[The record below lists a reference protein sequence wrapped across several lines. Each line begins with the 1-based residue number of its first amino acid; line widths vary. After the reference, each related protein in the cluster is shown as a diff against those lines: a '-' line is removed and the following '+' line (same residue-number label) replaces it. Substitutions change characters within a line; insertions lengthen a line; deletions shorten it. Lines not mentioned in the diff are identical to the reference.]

1 VDRRFYGSHHFR
13 TSKVI
18 SLSEQQRRRKNIIT
32 NYSTTLQKVKRNIAS
47 TSKMKLSFL
56 IASASA
62 FTPICTNN
70 RRSISPLS
78 VGKTEVDLTS
88 VESIS
93 PEEVTDEASMMGG
106 ANVGQAEVV
115 LVGCGAPNRGMGWY
129 HAIQMLEGRCP
140 SASLDYIIE
149 PWFLGAGA
157 GGPGGPEFNEWADAT
172 KSQYGTNFCTSVG
185 DLPEPKQPR
194 VALISGRTADN
205 PRLLEECI
213 NAGCKCIYLE
223 KPGAPTVVELQS
235 MKDEAEEAGIDV
247 LMGYNKNV
255 CKYVRRTRE
264 FAETVP
270 GSRVTF
276 VSNNAYE
283 NTPESLGECFE
294 RNAEGMLKNM
304 AIHELAL
311 LVSFYDVSVE
321 NIESVTADKE
331 FSRMQTLPGPSG
343 KEFTDFDRIKFTIT
357 TKTGK
362 EVSVAAD
369 RCGGTDSYATVT
381 ADGEEVFRYYMPDD
395 EDKLEVKALQEKY
408 PTAMPYFFTQDPD
421 YVTVKER
428 VAKHTVT
435 GEEASGVA
443 TIGIAVETLRVAEYL
458 TPTLM
463 EQLK

>member
-1 VDRRFYGSHHFR
+1 
-13 TSKVI
+13 
-18 SLSEQQRRRKNIIT
+18 
-32 NYSTTLQKVKRNIAS
+32 
-47 TSKMKLSFL
+47 MKLSTAL
-56 IASASA
+56 CLAGASAARA
-62 FTPICTNN
+62 FAP
-70 RRSISPLS
+70 SISRVSRAAPLRVS
-78 VGKTEVDLTS
+78 NAPKDAKAKEADLAAAFDEV
-88 VESIS
+88 S
-93 PEEVTDEASMMGG
+93 PEDVVAEGTPG
-106 ANVGQAEVV
+106 AKAGQAEVV

-129 HAIQMLEGRCP
+129 HAVQMLEGRCP
-140 SASLDYIIE
+140 SASLDYVIE
-149 PWFLGAGA
+149 PWFFGPGAE
-157 GGPGGPEFNEWADAT
+157 GPGGPEFNDWA
-172 KSQYGTNFCTSVG
+172 KSTVAEHGTVFGTSVA

-205 PRLLEECI
+205 PRLLGECI
-213 NAGCKCIYLE
+213 EAGCKCIYLE
-223 KPGAPTVVELQS
+223 KPGAPTVKELQG
-235 MKDEAEEAGIDV
+235 MKDEAEKAGIEV

-255 CKYVRRTRE
+255 CKYVRKTRE

-270 GSRVTF
+270 GSHVTF

-311 LVSFYDVSVE
+311 LVSFYDVTVE

-331 FSRMQTLPGPSG
+331 FSSMQTLPGPSG
-343 KEFTDFDRIKFTIT
+343 KEFTDFDKIKFTIK

-362 EVSVAAD
+362 VVSVAAD

-381 ADGEEVFRYYMPDD
+381 DADGEEVFRYWMPDE
-395 EDKLEVKALQEKY
+395 EDKVQVEALQEKY

-435 GEEASGVA
+435 GEEAEGVA
-443 TIGIAVETLRVAEYL
+443 TIAIAVETLRVAEYL

-463 EQLK
+463 EQLSE